1 MITIDYVYL
10 LAGLILACITVLVL
24 RDRTNPRRF
33 TTALFWGLYAAAFL
47 FGSYLPGFWNGI
59 LGIALAVVVGFGGV
73 RVGRHVEATTEER
86 EARASRLGNRLFI
99 PALAIPVVTLACAI
113 GGKYA
118 AIRGRMILEP
128 ANVTLIAL
136 AIGSIVALVIA
147 LAVTRDTVGR
157 ALGEA
162 RRLTESIGW
171 AAVLPQLL
179 ATLGALFA
187 AAGVGDVIA
196 HGVTA
201 IIPAGSHFWVVVA
214 YAVGMA
220 LFTMIM
226 GNAFAAFPV
235 LTAGIGLPLIV
246 HQGGNPA
253 ALAAIGMFSGYC
265 GTLMTPMAANFNIVP
280 AALLE
285 LPDKNAVIKVQV
297 PTALLLLLVN
307 IGLMYFLVFR

>member
-1 MITIDYVYL
+1 MITLDHVYV
-10 LAGLILACITVLVL
+10 LAGLILAWVAFLTL
-24 RDRTNPRRF
+24 RDATNPRRL
-33 TTALFWGLYAAAFL
+33 TTGLFWAIYAAAFL
-47 FGSYLPGFWNGI
+47 FGSVIPAFWNGL
-59 LGIALAVVVGFGGV
+59 LGIALAVVVGLGGV
-73 RVGRHVEATTEER
+73 RVGRPVEATPEER
-86 EARASRLGNRLFI
+86 SLRAARLGNRLMI
-99 PALAIPVVTLACAI
+99 PALTLPAVTLACAI

-118 AIRGRMILEP
+118 SIGGHRLLEP
-128 ANVTLIAL
+128 ANVTLVSLGIGAVAAL
-136 AIGSIVALVIA
+136 IVALA
-147 LAVTRDTVGR
+147 LTRDTLGH
-157 ALGEA
+157 ALSEA

-187 AAGVGDVIA
+187 AAGVGDVIS

-201 IIPAGSHFWVVVA
+201 VIPAGSHFWVVVA

-235 LTAGIGLPLIV
+235 LTAGIGIPLIA

-285 LPDKNAVIKVQV
+285 LPDKYAVIKVQW
-297 PTALLLLLVN
+297 PTAVILLGVN
-307 IGLMYFLVFR
+307 VGLMYFLVF